1 MIYEF
6 RTYTLKPGGVPKFE
20 EIFGEALPHREK
32 YSKLA
37 AFWHTEVG
45 PLNQVIHVWGYED
58 VQQRSEIRAAAA
70 ANPNWPPKAGHLIVK
85 MESEIVMPGP
95 FQKPIEPGNYGPV
108 YEMRYYDAV
117 TRLHARD
124 YGGVWSQAPRQAE
137 TFEPFLCR
145 IHGHG
150 APQQADPHLAVQ
162 GHESPGRDP
171 GSRRGRRRLASAHW
185 PGHCYHEQQDHAP
198 RILLARPVVPGSKYV
213 HPLVE
218 NNRGVGLANAP
229 IPFQCGE
236 CYRT

>member
-6 RTYTLKPGGVPKFE
+6 RTYTLKPGAVPKFE

-70 ANPNWPPKAGHLIVK
+70 ANPNWPPKGSHLIVK
-85 MESEIVMPGP
+85 MESEIIMPGP

-117 TRLHARD
+117 
-124 YGGVWSQAPRQAE
+124 
-137 TFEPFLCR
+137 
-145 IHGHG
+145 
-150 APQQADPHLAVQ
+150 
-162 GHESPGRDP
+162 P
-171 GSRRGRRRLASAHW
+171 GSMPKIMEGFGAKLPDRQKHSNLFFAGYTDMGLLNKLIHIW
-185 PGHCYHEQQDHAP
+185 PYKDMNHRVETRAAAVAAGDWP
-198 RILLARPVVPGSKYV
+198 PPIGPVIVTM
-213 HPLVE
+213 
-218 NNRGVGLANAP
+218 NNKIM
-229 IPFQCGE
+229 IPAAFSPVQ
-236 CYRT
+236 